1 LGKTI
6 KEENMGHVSIQA
18 LSKSYTEKRRRARS
32 VNGNGSYERGEQM
45 LVLDEINLEFA
56 NGEMVC
62 ILGPSGCGK
71 STLVRILAGFEQ
83 GTSGR
88 VFIDGK
94 EVCGPSSEHVFVFQY
109 SGLLPWL
116 TVWGNVCLGVRKMKE
131 KEKMAERV
139 QQNIDIVGL
148 TGFEHLYPHQLSGG
162 MQRRAELARALVVN
176 PDILFMDEPF
186 AGLDFLTRVNL
197 REEIINMHI
206 LIKKT
211 IIFITHDIDEALVMG
226 DRLVVFS
233 DRPAKVKLALPL
245 DFSHPRDFA
254 KTPALSD
261 LRKEIY
267 SVLGVHY
274 AL

>member
-1 LGKTI
+1 
-6 KEENMGHVSIQA
+6 MGHVLIQA
-18 LSKSYTEKRRRARS
+18 LSKSYTEKRRKSRRS
-32 VNGNGSYERGEQM
+32 NGNGGFQRGEN
-45 LVLDEINLEFA
+45 LPVLDTIDLEFA
-56 NGEMVC
+56 NGELVC

-71 STLVRILAGFEQ
+71 STLVRILAGFEKCS
-83 GTSGR
+83 SGS
-88 VFIDGK
+88 VLIDGK
-94 EVCGPSSEHVFVFQY
+94 EVCGPSSDHVFVFQH

-116 TVWGNVCLGVRKMKE
+116 TVWENVSLGVRKMKE
-131 KEKMAERV
+131 KDKMAESV

-176 PDILFMDEPF
+176 PGILFMDEPF
-186 AGLDFLTRVNL
+186 AGLDFLTRLNL

-206 LIKKT
+206 LIRKT
-211 IIFITHDIDEALVMG
+211 IIFITHDIDEALIMG

-233 DRPAKVKLALPL
+233 ERPAKVKLGLPL
-245 DFSHPRDFA
+245 DFPHPRDFS
-254 KTPALSD
+254 KNQSLSD

>member
-1 LGKTI
+1 
-6 KEENMGHVSIQA
+6 MGHVLIHT
-18 LSKSYTEKRRRARS
+18 LSKSYTEKRRRTRS
-32 VNGNGSYERGEQM
+32 VNGNGVFKKGESL
-45 LVLDEINLEFA
+45 LVLDKIDLEFA

-71 STLVRILAGFEQ
+71 STLVRILAGFERC
-83 GTSGR
+83 TSGN
-88 VFIDGK
+88 VLIDGK
-94 EVCGPSSEHVFVFQY
+94 EVCGPSSDHVFVFQY

-116 TVWGNVCLGVRKMKE
+116 TVWENVCLGVRKIKE
-131 KEKMAERV
+131 KDKMAELV

-148 TGFEHLYPHQLSGG
+148 TDFEHLYPHQLSGG

-197 REEIINMHI
+197 REEIINMHL

-211 IIFITHDIDEALVMG
+211 IIFITHDIDEALIMG

-233 DRPAKVKLALPL
+233 ERPARVKLALPL
-245 DFSHPRDFA
+245 NFPHPRDFSRN
-254 KTPALSD
+254 PSLSD
-261 LRKEIY
+261 LRKDIY

>member
-1 LGKTI
+1 
-6 KEENMGHVSIQA
+6 MGHVLIQG
-18 LSKSYTEKRRRARS
+18 LTKEYVERRRKTRR
-32 VNGNGSYERGEQM
+32 VNSNGDPEKGENL
-45 LVLDEINLEFA
+45 LVLDHIDLEFT
-56 NGEMVC
+56 NGELVC

-71 STLVRILAGFEQ
+71 STLVRILAGFEES
-83 GTSGR
+83 TSGK
-88 VFIDGK
+88 VLIDGK
-94 EVCGPSSEHVFVFQY
+94 EVCGPSSDHIFVFQH

-116 TVWGNVCLGVRKMKE
+116 TVWGNVSLGVRKMEE
-131 KEKMAERV
+131 KDKVTELVK
-139 QQNIDIVGL
+139 QNIDIVGL

-186 AGLDFLTRVNL
+186 AGLDFLTRLNM
-197 REEIINMHI
+197 REEIVNMHL

-211 IIFITHDIDEALVMG
+211 IIFITHDIDEALIMG

-233 DRPAKVKLALPL
+233 DRPAKVKLALPMNCA
-245 DFSHPRDFA
+245 HPRDFSNDSPLA
-254 KTPALSD
+254 G

-267 SVLGVHY
+267 RALGVHY

>member
-1 LGKTI
+1 
-6 KEENMGHVSIQA
+6 MGHVLIQD
-18 LSKSYTEKRRRARS
+18 LTKGYVERRRISRPTGFDQS
-32 VNGNGSYERGEQM
+32 VKKGDAF
-45 LVLDEINLEFA
+45 LVLSHLDLEFA

-71 STLVRILAGFEQ
+71 STLVRILAGFEK
-83 GTSGR
+83 GTSGK
-88 VFIDGK
+88 VLIDGS
-94 EVCGPSSEHVFVFQY
+94 EVRGPSSDHIFVFQH

-116 TVWGNVCLGVRKMKE
+116 TVWENVSLGVRKMKE
-131 KEKMAERV
+131 REQMADLVR
-139 QQNIDIVGL
+139 QNIEMVGL

-206 LIKKT
+206 FIKKT
-211 IIFITHDIDEALVMG
+211 IIFITHDIDEALIMG
-226 DRLVVFS
+226 DRLVVLS
-233 DRPAKVKLALPL
+233 ERPAKVKVAVGL
-245 DFSHPRDFA
+245 DFPHPRDFA
-254 KTPALSD
+254 RNPGLSN

-267 SVLGVHY
+267 QVLGVHY